1 MRNITPT
8 YTNTT
13 DEEQHLTG
21 YEVYVQ
27 VGGEPVDVA
36 RTRMPEPVIVPPGA
50 QLALTLAVNEAVNR
64 SETWFLFHDG
74 SRAKEDAAPTPT
86 AGATPAALPASPVT
100 ATPGFE
106 LCGFQGLGG
115 PCSTEAPCEAH
126 AGLVCS
132 KCGRDARKEC
142 DQHLASVPDFL
153 CCEPLCDTCTH
164 ATALSGEPLAKVLR
178 AAEAKAIARQIL
190 GELDV
195 EELIARA
202 GVGGVMGFRV
212 AGELHELLGPYRQ
225 QGVGWFGSDPDAA

>member
-21 YEVYVQ
+21 YEVYIQ

-36 RTRMPEPVIVPPGA
+36 RTMMPEPVILPPGA
-50 QLALTLAVNEAVNR
+50 QIALTLAVHEAVNG
-64 SETWFLFHDG
+64 SETWFLFRDG
-74 SRAKEDAAPTPT
+74 SRIKEDAAPAPT
-86 AGATPAALPASPVT
+86 AGVTPAALPASPVT
-100 ATPGFE
+100 ASPALE
-106 LCGFQGLGG
+106 LCGFQALGG
-115 PCSTEAPCEAH
+115 SCSAKAPCGVH
-126 AGLVCS
+126 VGLTCA

-142 DQHLASVPDFL
+142 DQPLASVADFL

-178 AAEAKAIARQIL
+178 AAEAKAIARKIL

-195 EELIARA
+195 EELITRA
-202 GVGGVMGFRV
+202 GVGGVMSFRV

-225 QGVGWFGSDPDAA
+225 QGVGWFGSDPAAA

>member
-13 DEEQHLTG
+13 DEEQHLVG

-36 RTRMPEPVIVPPGA
+36 RTMMPEPVTLSPGG
-50 QLALTLAVNEAVNR
+50 QLALTLAVSEAVNG

-74 SRAKEDAAPTPT
+74 SRIKEDAASAPT
-86 AGATPAALPASPVT
+86 ASVTPAALPALPVT
-100 ATPGFE
+100 AAPGFG

-115 PCSTEAPCEAH
+115 PCSAEAPCEAH
-126 AGLVCS
+126 AGLACA
-132 KCGRDARKEC
+132 KCGRVARKEC
-142 DQHLASVPDFL
+142 DQPLASVADFL
-153 CCEPLCDTCTH
+153 CCEPLCETCTH

-178 AAEAKAIARQIL
+178 AAEAKAIARKIL

-195 EELIARA
+195 EELITRA
-202 GVGGVMGFRV
+202 GVGGVMSFRV

-225 QGVGWFGSDPDAA
+225 QGVGWFGSDPAAA